1 MVKLLILLFFSVFS
15 RSFSPKYGVLKQ
27 GYRLASER
35 LPVTGYCQYWQR
47 SFFRAYRLLHRFSFI
62 RERWSKDKFQIFC
75 Y

>member
-15 RSFSPKYGVLKQ
+15 RFFSPEYGVLKR

-35 LPVTGYCQYWQR
+35 LPITRYCQYWQR
-47 SFFRAYRLLHRFSFI
+47 SFFRACSVLHRFSFI
-62 RERWSKDKFQIFC
+62 SERWRKDKFQIFC